1 MSMSM
6 AWAVA
11 ADRSIGG
18 ADLMVLLFFYCCGFG
33 FEREMRAWRYVG
45 YYYYRR
51 YINEKSMVSSLL
63 GQHRNLV
70 LVEV

>member
-18 ADLMVLLFFYCCGFG
+18 ADLMVLLFFIVAG
-33 FEREMRAWRYVG
+33 
-45 YYYYRR
+45 
-51 YINEKSMVSSLL
+51 
-63 GQHRNLV
+63 LV
-70 LVEV
+70 LSER